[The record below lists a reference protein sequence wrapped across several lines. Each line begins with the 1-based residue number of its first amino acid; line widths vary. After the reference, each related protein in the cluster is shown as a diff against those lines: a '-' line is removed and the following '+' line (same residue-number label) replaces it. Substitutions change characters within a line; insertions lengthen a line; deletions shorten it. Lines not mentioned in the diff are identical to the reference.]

1 MLQLSTASSKILMTL
16 FRVHKYKSLARSTME
31 HIFPDYYNKFHCI
44 ADRCTITCCQEWK
57 ITVDDDTNRKWK
69 KILPPDTISDKR
81 KNLTAYTCKKDGAR
95 VIGLDQN
102 HRCPFLSQDKLCHLV
117 TSYGDSVLSETC
129 TLFPR
134 EIHEFSTHTEASLM
148 PCHAARLLLTCGAKK
163 ILNFQQ
169 SLRSWIIHLQC
180 F

>member
-1 MLQLSTASSKILMTL
+1 MK
-16 FRVHKYKSLARSTME
+16 
-31 HIFPDYYNKFHCI
+31 HIFPDHYNEFHCI

-95 VIGLDQN
+95 VIGLDKN

-117 TSYGDSVLSETC
+117 TSYGDSVLSEIG
-129 TLFPR
+129 R
-134 EIHEFSTHTEASLM
+134 AHV
-148 PCHAARLLLTCGAKK
+148 
-163 ILNFQQ
+163 
-169 SLRSWIIHLQC
+169 
-180 F
+180 